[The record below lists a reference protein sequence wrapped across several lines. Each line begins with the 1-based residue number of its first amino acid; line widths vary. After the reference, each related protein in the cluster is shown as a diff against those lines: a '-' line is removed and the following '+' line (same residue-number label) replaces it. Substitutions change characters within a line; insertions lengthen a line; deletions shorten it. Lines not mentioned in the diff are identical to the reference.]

1 VFISGQKKVTINSTI
16 ENSVLPTWNSEHGT
30 KNNITMRFTLISI
43 FALLLIATSCIQ
55 PKEDDTL
62 PILGHRDVVEGDTVY
77 HTIPDFSFINQD
89 SNVVNNETFA
99 GKAYVVDFFFISC
112 PTICPKVKK
121 QMLRLYDEFKEEPN
135 LVLLSHTIDT
145 KRDTVARLKNYAR
158 NLGVEAPRW
167 HLVTGDESEIY
178 DIADDYFS
186 IAVKDPTAPGGF
198 DHSGR
203 LILVDK
209 DRHVRAFCDGTDPE
223 SVDQF
228 MEDIRKLLKEDYM

>member
-1 VFISGQKKVTINSTI
+1 
-16 ENSVLPTWNSEHGT
+16 
-30 KNNITMRFTLISI
+30 MRFTILSVFI
-43 FALLLIATSCIQ
+43 LLITVTACIQ

-89 SNVVNNETFA
+89 SNVVKNESLA

-121 QMLRLYDEFKEEPN
+121 QMLRLYDEFQDEPN

-145 KRDTVARLKNYAR
+145 KRDTVARLKEYAR
-158 NLGVEAPRW
+158 NLGIEAPRW

-209 DRHVRAFCDGTDPE
+209 DKHVRAFCDGTDPE
-223 SVDQF
+223 SVDKF
-228 MEDIRKLLKEDYM
+228 MEDIRKLLAEDYL

>member
-1 VFISGQKKVTINSTI
+1 MIFEPKKTN
-16 ENSVLPTWNSEHGT
+16 
-30 KNNITMRFTLISI
+30 MRFSLLSI
-43 FALLLIATSCIQ
+43 FILLITVSACIQ
-55 PKEDDTL
+55 PKVDDTL
-62 PILGHRDVVEGDTVY
+62 PILGHRNVVDGDTVY

-89 SNVVNNETFA
+89 SGKVDNASFS

-135 LVLLSHTIDT
+135 VALLSHTIDT
-145 KRDTVARLKNYAR
+145 KRDTIARLKNYAR
-158 NLGVEAPRW
+158 NLGVEAPKW
-167 HLVTGDESEIY
+167 HFVTGDESEIY

-203 LILVDK
+203 LILVDQNK
-209 DRHVRAFCDGTDPE
+209 HVRAFCDGTDAE

-228 MEDIRKLLKEDYM
+228 MEDIRKFVGGGLYVGQHSRSAI